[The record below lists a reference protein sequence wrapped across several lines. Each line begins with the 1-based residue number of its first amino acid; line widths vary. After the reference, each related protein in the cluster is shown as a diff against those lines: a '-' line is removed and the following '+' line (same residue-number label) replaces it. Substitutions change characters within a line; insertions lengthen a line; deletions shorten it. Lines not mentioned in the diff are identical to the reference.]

1 MHWTIDLS
9 NFLFEYIQSQSYV
22 FPITAKPIPQV
33 QNLAEQFPP
42 KSRRPIVGIQSQGNG
57 FQECIKAASLQ
68 QENTIPNTNRGRE
81 ECRQGS
87 TGEAGENRPAICTCI
102 HSPPCGQS
110 MKRSFSALG
119 LEAAFLT
126 LWNRTRCH
134 QRLTTWSNWQV
145 SVCCLL
151 FPIISQPMYTYLKQY
166 SPG

>member
-1 MHWTIDLS
+1 MQLGIDLL
-9 NFLFEYIQSQSYV
+9 NFLFHIQSQSYV

-87 TGEAGENRPAICTCI
+87 TQGGRIV
-102 HSPPCGQS
+102 QQQ
-110 MKRSFSALG
+110 FAL
-119 LEAAFLT
+119 AFIPHRVD
-126 LWNRTRCH
+126 N
-134 QRLTTWSNWQV
+134 Q
-145 SVCCLL
+145 
-151 FPIISQPMYTYLKQY
+151 
-166 SPG
+166 